1 MTKLDKKQLLNSII
15 EELTRIRDRDD
26 IDSFA
31 NIVSIKSL
39 LYDLEQEKVITLND
53 MCDLEIYLL
62 GILTLIRK

>member
-39 LYDLEQEKVITLND
+39 LYDLEQEKVITLDD

>member
-15 EELTRIRDRDD
+15 EELTKIRDRDD